1 MEANLPSSA
10 PVAQVLTHVRG
21 MKGWMKF
28 LGIMNIIG
36 GGINVLT
43 IVGILWAW
51 LPIWIGIVL
60 LQAGSKAEEYA
71 ARGDETALAG
81 FMDKLRSYFAISGI
95 ALIVALALS
104 VIWVILVFVLVG
116 VGVFSAGSL
125 LQALQGLSNP

>member
-1 MEANLPSSA
+1 
-10 PVAQVLTHVRG
+10 